1 MLVRVLVPRVLVAS
15 VAGAGTQLLVAAS
28 GVVTSMVVA
37 KALCVMLPQ
46 PVKLLRLPSPQGLDS
61 SLFSTMMV
69 TVMAVLWVKLMK
81 RYW

>member
-37 KALCVMLPQ
+37 KALWVMLPQ